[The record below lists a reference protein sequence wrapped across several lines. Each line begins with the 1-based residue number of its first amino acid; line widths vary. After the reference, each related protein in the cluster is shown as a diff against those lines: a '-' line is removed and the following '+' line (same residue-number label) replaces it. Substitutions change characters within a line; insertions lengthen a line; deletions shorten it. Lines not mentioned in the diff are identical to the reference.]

1 MHLGVLRKE
10 GWPTHKDERIE
21 MTREYIKGGIYS
33 KKIRQ
38 YLSEGEFNNIVLS
51 LKKFDEWLSK
61 SHKGQKISYYRGF
74 IFAPNEQKL
83 SPTLDLKRVA
93 KLARHVHN
101 ACDRS
106 LITMVQKKHDNF
118 DYEYMA
124 IRT

>member
-1 MHLGVLRKE
+1 
-10 GWPTHKDERIE
+10 

-51 LKKFDEWLSK
+51 LKKFDEWLGK

-83 SPTLDLKRVA
+83 SPTLDLKRVS
-93 KLARHVHN
+93 KLAKHVHN

-124 IRT
+124 VRL